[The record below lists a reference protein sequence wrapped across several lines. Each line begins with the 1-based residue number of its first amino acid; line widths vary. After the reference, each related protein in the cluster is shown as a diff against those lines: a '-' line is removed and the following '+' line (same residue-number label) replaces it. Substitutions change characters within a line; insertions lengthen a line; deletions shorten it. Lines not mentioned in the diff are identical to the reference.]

1 MVLSYS
7 EFMANGNISHFPS
20 GQQTTSHRPLA
31 RAFKGKKVDQSPER
45 MERLKK
51 MLSESKTGQQTLDF
65 LKEKGS
71 KLIFEKMNYYGYFS
85 PDNNLVALNPAM
97 SDEDLAVT
105 FVHEMRHAWQ
115 DSQMETTSPEMTP
128 KSFLVSGFAIEAD
141 ACAAE
146 VMYAHEMREKNPK
159 IWEAH
164 QKSGYAPMSTAFE
177 KTFKETGD
185 AEKARADALLTWYE
199 LKVKNNYADTYV
211 DYMSAVAKELK
222 KQKEIEP
229 QYFAEDR
236 STKLIVDTLCK
247 DYDGKQFLTDDKAM
261 ETSERLSISEKQ
273 ARKLSRALLPYMK
286 KYRRTVEQLGL
297 DKVTVNRPNGE
308 KTSGAE
314 ILKQVKI
321 EKDRSAVNAAA
332 AKAAMASR

>member
-1 MVLSYS
+1 MVLSYH
-7 EFMANGNISHFPS
+7 EFLASGSVSHFPS
-20 GQQTTSHRPLA
+20 GQQAAGQRPLDK
-31 RAFKGKKVDQSPER
+31 AFKKRRVNDSPER

-115 DSQMETTSPEMTP
+115 DSQMDTTAPEMTP

-185 AEKARADALLTWYE
+185 ADKARADALLTWYD
-199 LKVKNNYADTYV
+199 LKVKSSYADTYV
-211 DYMSAVAKELK
+211 DYMSHVAKELK

-236 STKLIVDTLCK
+236 PTKLIVDTLCK
-247 DYDGKQFLTDDKAM
+247 DYDGKQFLKDDKAM
-261 ETSERLSISEKQ
+261 ETPERLSINENQ
-273 ARKLSRALLPYMK
+273 AKKLARSLSPYMT
-286 KYRRTVEQLGL
+286 KYRRTAEQLGL
-297 DKVTVNRPNGE
+297 DKITVNRPDGE
-308 KTSGAE
+308 KTDCAAV
-314 ILKQVKI
+314 LNFVKT
-321 EKDRSAVNAAA
+321 SAAIRAAA
-332 AKAAMASR
+332 GRGSSR

>member
-1 MVLSYS
+1 MVQSYS
-7 EFMANGNISHFPS
+7 EFMAAGNVSYFPS
-20 GQQTTSHRPLA
+20 GHDVGRPLA
-31 RAFKGKKVDQSPER
+31 RAFKKQHVDQSPKR

-51 MLSESKTGQQTLDF
+51 MLSESKTGKQTLDF
-65 LKEKGS
+65 LEEKGS
-71 KLIFEKMNYYGYFS
+71 KLIFEKMDYYGYFS

-105 FVHEMRHAWQ
+105 FVHEVRHAWQ

-128 KSFLVSGFAIEAD
+128 KSFLVSGFEIEAD

-164 QKSGYAPMSTAFE
+164 QKSPYAPMSTAFE

-185 AEKARADALLTWYE
+185 ADKARADALLTWHS
-199 LKVKNNYADTYV
+199 LKVKNHYADTYV

-222 KQKEIEP
+222 KQKELEP

-236 STKLIVDTLCK
+236 SSKLIVDTLGK
-247 DYDGKQFLTDDKAM
+247 DYDGKQFFTNHEAL
-261 ETSERLSISEKQ
+261 ETPERLSISEKQ
-273 ARKLSRALLPYMK
+273 AKKLARAMIPYMS
-286 KYRRTVEQLGL
+286 KYHRTAEQLGL
-297 DKVTVNRPNGE
+297 DKVTVNRTDGTQTNC
-308 KTSGAE
+308 ADV
-314 ILKQVKI
+314 LKQVK
-321 EKDRSAVNAAA
+321 EEQHRQAASKSAGR
-332 AKAAMASR
+332 KGCER